1 MPLYADVYVQKKKQ
15 HKNFSYIKIYSYLL
29 STLLSYK
36 LHESIKMI
44 YTLEDRWHGI
54 DENVFYSGFLYQ
66 ILIEKLGVP
75 VSAIINAARGIW
87 GQAGCHD
94 Y

>member
-1 MPLYADVYVQKKKQ
+1 MSMSKKNQ
-15 HKNFSYIKIYSYLL
+15 HKIFSYTKIYSYLS
-29 STLLSYK
+29 STLLSSK
-36 LHESIKMI
+36 LHQSIKMI

-54 DENVFYSGFLYQ
+54 DENVFYFGFLYQ

-87 GQAGCHD
+87 RQAGCHD

>member
-1 MPLYADVYVQKKKQ
+1 
-15 HKNFSYIKIYSYLL
+15 
-29 STLLSYK
+29 
-36 LHESIKMI
+36 MI

-54 DENVFYSGFLYQ
+54 DENVFYFGFLYQ

>member
-1 MPLYADVYVQKKKQ
+1 MRMSTSKKNQ
-15 HKNFSYIKIYSYLL
+15 HKIFSYTKIYSYLS
-29 STLLSYK
+29 STLLSSK
-36 LHESIKMI
+36 LHQSIKMI

-54 DENVFYSGFLYQ
+54 DENMFYPGSLYQ

>member
-1 MPLYADVYVQKKKQ
+1 
-15 HKNFSYIKIYSYLL
+15 
-29 STLLSYK
+29 
-36 LHESIKMI
+36 MI

-54 DENVFYSGFLYQ
+54 DENMFYPGSLYQ

-87 GQAGCHD
+87 RQAGCHD
-94 Y
+94 YQ

>member
-1 MPLYADVYVQKKKQ
+1 MRVSTSKKKKQ
-15 HKNFSYIKIYSYLL
+15 HKIFSSIKIYSYLL
-29 STLLSYK
+29 FTLLSYK

-54 DENVFYSGFLYQ
+54 DENMFYSGSLYQ

-75 VSAIINAARGIW
+75 VSTITNAVRGIW
-87 GQAGCHD
+87 RLAGCHD

>member
-1 MPLYADVYVQKKKQ
+1 M
-15 HKNFSYIKIYSYLL
+15 
-29 STLLSYK
+29 
-36 LHESIKMI
+36 
-44 YTLEDRWHGI
+44 
-54 DENVFYSGFLYQ
+54 FYPGSLYQ

-94 Y
+94 YQLYLLLQINHKKYSWIVLWLSKNKLSLSHYQVVLETVKPVTV

>member
-1 MPLYADVYVQKKKQ
+1 MPLYAGVYVQKKKH
-15 HKNFSYIKIYSYLL
+15 HKIFSCIKIYTYLS
-29 STLLSYK
+29 STLLSSK

-44 YTLEDRWHGI
+44 YTLKDRWYGI
-54 DENVFYSGFLYQ
+54 DKNMFYPGSLYQ